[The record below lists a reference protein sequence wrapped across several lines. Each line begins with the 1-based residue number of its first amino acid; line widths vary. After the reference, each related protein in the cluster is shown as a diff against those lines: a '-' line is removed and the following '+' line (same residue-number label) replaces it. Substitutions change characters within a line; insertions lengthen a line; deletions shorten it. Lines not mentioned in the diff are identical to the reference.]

1 MSVSVSR
8 HEKGWWQ
15 RTDGAPG
22 RGVRGGA
29 CVSRA
34 GALPWKPEE
43 GADRRRVTQLP
54 RGGKRPLALDP
65 GNSGAWAD
73 LRVNPNHS
81 ISNVLPVCN
90 NSCVTRNVPRKAVKM

>member
-15 RTDGAPG
+15 RTDGVPG

-29 CVSRA
+29 CVSGA
-34 GALPWKPEE
+34 GTLRWKPEE

-65 GNSGAWAD
+65 GNSGAFQTSFLCATTAASQEMF
-73 LRVNPNHS
+73 LEK
-81 ISNVLPVCN
+81 L
-90 NSCVTRNVPRKAVKM
+90 